1 MKSSCP
7 SLHPEAYE
15 KQTFSTCKLQEKV
28 IKRETQTWIFE
39 FLNFW
44 RCSADSQL
52 FYTHY
57 MGNCCFSA
65 ITKINL
71 IHIIK
76 FYTVLDLSLSQFT
89 PTELFFS
96 IFLSCTICSSNLFT
110 FSFLSPSPPNLDL
123 FRSTL
128 YLPYSYFSHVIPGFR
143 IKKLLTQ
150 ISHW

>member
-1 MKSSCP
+1 MVSSCP
-7 SLHPEAYE
+7 SLHPEASIM
-15 KQTFSTCKLQEKV
+15 KNKLSQLVNCKEKV

-89 PTELFFS
+89 PTELF

-110 FSFLSPSPPNLDL
+110 FFSFLAFPPNLDL